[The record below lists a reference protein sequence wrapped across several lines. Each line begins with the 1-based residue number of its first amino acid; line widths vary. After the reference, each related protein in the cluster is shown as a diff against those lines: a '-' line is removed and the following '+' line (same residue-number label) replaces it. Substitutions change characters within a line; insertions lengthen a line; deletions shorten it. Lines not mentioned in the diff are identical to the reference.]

1 MHFKVDFPAKQSRR
15 REEKNLNSANLI
27 SELVNVLDVK

>member
-1 MHFKVDFPAKQSRR
+1 MHFKVDFPAKESPT
-15 REEKNLNSANLI
+15 EKNLNSANLI